1 MDDSDFKE
9 KKKAPKKVSKKENSP
24 EPKPKG
30 RPKQPVVELKS
41 DPSDLTS
48 SFSFERPVS
57 MTTPKKIVKKSIIK
71 KPEEEEDPQA
81 PKRKYKIKMMEAE
94 NIEAE
99 DMTMQDI

>member
-1 MDDSDFKE
+1 
-9 KKKAPKKVSKKENSP
+9 
-24 EPKPKG
+24 
-30 RPKQPVVELKS
+30 
-41 DPSDLTS
+41 
-48 SFSFERPVS
+48 

-99 DMTMQDI
+99 DLTIQDI